1 MSAAG
6 SKYIDTEVENAIN
19 GVKQMKTL
27 MDKTSKE
34 HQAILQTLEE
44 TKRKKEEAVRLAREK
59 EQELEATQE
68 VCNETMLALW
78 EECKPCLKHTCMRFY
93 SRTCHSGSG
102 LVGRQLEEFLNHS
115 SPFSIWVNGE
125 RIDSLLERDQR
136 QERQFEDLEERFG
149 LLEDGVDDI
158 FQDSTQVYGRLYPF
172 FRPPFGGFR
181 EAFRPPVQHVRL
193 SQRGG
198 RVSRDLHPFFQ
209 HPYHGFHH
217 LFQPFFEM
225 TQRMLEEAQGGWE
238 HPLGGFATGRVVP
251 PPHPGGWGAS
261 QFGSVLAVVDGRAL
275 PTQQTLPFARS
286 GVFLPPAPGQEG
298 EEGPVKAVVKSSAR
312 QEHPKAQDLQ
322 PVEGLP
328 AQGQADGPD
337 DHGAEAVQDHAGGG
351 TDLLG
356 DADAGEV
363 EEGDAADV
371 PQQGQGDEGPVAD
384 LAEGVQ
390 GVFQRPPRV
399 PAEAA
404 SRDVVHGHQ
413 QQGQDDEAKKTWV
426 QAEGEGLDMER
437 GEMELRCGEE
447 LVWWEGGE
455 SLAQVA
461 PRSCGCPIPG
471 GVEGQVGGGL
481 EQPGVVGGVPA
492 QGRGWHW
499 GGFKVPSHPNHSVI
513 LLPAPC
519 DPNPHPAPSLQPVIP
534 PPPSTKQP
542 PPGGVCSPLK
552 HSATPPS
559 RCQDRPSVPTARSG
573 CTSCL

>member
-27 MDKTSKE
+27 MDKSSKE

-172 FRPPFGGFR
+172 FRPPLGGFR
-181 EAFRPPVQHVRL
+181 EVFRPPVQHVRL

-198 RVSRDLHPFFQ
+198 RLSRDLHPFFQ

-217 LFQPFFEM
+217 LFQPFFQM

-238 HPLGGFATGRVVP
+238 HPLGGFATGRVP
-251 PPHPGGWGAS
+251 P
-261 QFGSVLAVVDGRAL
+261 
-275 PTQQTLPFARS
+275 
-286 GVFLPPAPGQEG
+286 
-298 EEGPVKAVVKSSAR
+298 
-312 QEHPKAQDLQ
+312 
-322 PVEGLP
+322 
-328 AQGQADGPD
+328 
-337 DHGAEAVQDHAGGG
+337 DHGGFPVWLEAGVLH
-351 TDLLG
+351 
-356 DADAGEV
+356 
-363 EEGDAADV
+363 
-371 PQQGQGDEGPVAD
+371 PV
-384 LAEGVQ
+384 
-390 GVFQRPPRV
+390 FP
-399 PAEAA
+399 
-404 SRDVVHGHQ
+404 
-413 QQGQDDEAKKTWV
+413 T
-426 QAEGEGLDMER
+426 
-437 GEMELRCGEE
+437 
-447 LVWWEGGE
+447 
-455 SLAQVA
+455 
-461 PRSCGCPIPG
+461 
-471 GVEGQVGGGL
+471 
-481 EQPGVVGGVPA
+481 
-492 QGRGWHW
+492 
-499 GGFKVPSHPNHSVI
+499 N
-513 LLPAPC
+513 
-519 DPNPHPAPSLQPVIP
+519 
-534 PPPSTKQP
+534 PPST
-542 PPGGVCSPLK
+542 
-552 HSATPPS
+552 PPS
-559 RCQDRPSVPTARSG
+559 PSLGVE
-573 CTSCL
+573 

>member
-1 MSAAG
+1 MSWG
-6 SKYIDTEVENAIN
+6 D
-19 GVKQMKTL
+19 L
-27 MDKTSKE
+27 
-34 HQAILQTLEE
+34 
-44 TKRKKEEAVRLAREK
+44 
-59 EQELEATQE
+59 ATQE

-251 PPHPGGWGAS
+251 PPHPGG
-261 QFGSVLAVVDGRAL
+261 
-275 PTQQTLPFARS
+275 
-286 GVFLPPAPGQEG
+286 
-298 EEGPVKAVVKSSAR
+298 
-312 QEHPKAQDLQ
+312 
-322 PVEGLP
+322 
-328 AQGQADGPD
+328 
-337 DHGAEAVQDHAGGG
+337 
-351 TDLLG
+351 
-356 DADAGEV
+356 
-363 EEGDAADV
+363 
-371 PQQGQGDEGPVAD
+371 
-384 LAEGVQ
+384 
-390 GVFQRPPRV
+390 
-399 PAEAA
+399 
-404 SRDVVHGHQ
+404 
-413 QQGQDDEAKKTWV
+413 
-426 QAEGEGLDMER
+426 LDMER